1 MILFLSRVSAASI
14 GVDED
19 EDDDDLN
26 DDGDDS
32 FGEDGDDEMM
42 DGGSE
47 LTTQL
52 AAAGWQ
58 HGVVFCFVFTFHFI
72 SREVPSF
79 LLLFIIIYNNFPS
92 PPHAHGAPP
101 I

>member
-1 MILFLSRVSAASI
+1 MLTGKLGSASRIKLSRLFLFYSRVSATSI

-19 EDDDDLN
+19 DDDDDLN
-26 DDGDDS
+26 EDGDDS

-58 HGVVFCFVFTFHFI
+58 HGVVFCFVFTFHF
-72 SREVPSF
+72 SRERSF
-79 LLLFIIIYNNFPS
+79 FRY
-92 PPHAHGAPP
+92 
-101 I
+101 

>member
-1 MILFLSRVSAASI
+1 M
-14 GVDED
+14 
-19 EDDDDLN
+19 N
-26 DDGDDS
+26 DDCDDS

-58 HGVVFCFVFTFHFI
+58 HGVVFCFVLFLHFI
-72 SREVPSF
+72 IREVPRFMFYYRPAPLRSTHLNSF
-79 LLLFIIIYNNFPS
+79 LR
-92 PPHAHGAPP
+92 HATFVLCSLS
-101 I
+101 

>member
-1 MILFLSRVSAASI
+1 MAFLQAGGSNSQNYPIRVSAASI
-14 GVDED
+14 GV
-19 EDDDDLN
+19 EDDDDDDDMN
-26 DDGDDS
+26 DDCDDS

-58 HGVVFCFVFTFHFI
+58 HGVVFCFVLTF
-72 SREVPSF
+72 
-79 LLLFIIIYNNFPS
+79 YN
-92 PPHAHGAPP
+92 
-101 I
+101 